1 MDRGGMKVYRIKH
14 KPSGLYYC
22 NRFKK
27 LTAEG
32 SVFDMES
39 YCNMILKMVKAKYH
53 KQYHHDEFEII
64 EYELKD

>member
-1 MDRGGMKVYRIKH
+1 MKVYRIKH

-27 LTAEG
+27 LTKDG
-32 SVFDMES
+32 TVFDMKQC
-39 YCNMILKMVKAKYH
+39 CNLVLALVKAKYH
-53 KQYHHDEFEII
+53 KQYHPSEFEII